1 MNKKYERSKTPP
13 MKEEFPEMSRGNFYG
28 VTILKR
34 DVKLLLGVSTLLF
47 KSFKSLTSETA
58 LTTVKLNFQD

>member
-1 MNKKYERSKTPP
+1 
-13 MKEEFPEMSRGNFYG
+13 MSRGNFYG
-28 VTILKR
+28 VTIFKC

-47 KSFKSLTSETA
+47 KSFKSLTFETA